1 MFDTIIGDVQAILQ
15 ATFLRGDWISLALAF
30 GSVLAA
36 ALMMQRGGQIGSMT
50 LLALVIFAV
59 GSFARGFLDASGGEA
74 SVSATGQRA
83 ANQLE
88 ASWGQL
94 MNLQAGTLLAYF
106 LAFMV
111 LIFVIFGLK
120 SVLNRG

>member
-1 MFDTIIGDVQAILQ
+1 MSDTIIGDVQAILQ

-36 ALMMQRGGQIGSMT
+36 ALMMRRGGQIGSMT
-50 LLALVIFAV
+50 LLALVIFAI
-59 GSFARGFLDASGGEA
+59 GSFLRGFLGASGGEA

>member
-36 ALMMQRGGQIGSMT
+36 ALMMRRGGQIGSMT
-50 LLALVIFAV
+50 LLALLIFAI
-59 GSFARGFLDASGGEA
+59 GSFLRGILTTPAGEA
-74 SVSATGQRA
+74 GVSATGRRV

-111 LIFVIFGLK
+111 LIFLIFGLK